1 LAVVAP
7 LPPWLAVVAPL
18 PPWLAVVA
26 PLPPWLAVVAPLPP
40 WLAVVAPLVW
50 LAVVAP
56 PPGWEPP
63 PDGADEC
70 GAEGAAFG
78 AEPPPPPP
86 LGLLCWAQARLGTIT
101 KLKSKSHF
109 AAIVALGR
117 VNFIFLSS

>member
-1 LAVVAP
+1 VVAP
-7 LPPWLAVVAPL
+7 L
-18 PPWLAVVA
+18 
-26 PLPPWLAVVAPLPP
+26 PWLAVVAPLPP

-50 LAVVAP
+50 LAVVVP

-86 LGLLCWAQARLGTIT
+86 LLLFFCPQATPGTIT

>member
-1 LAVVAP
+1 VV
-7 LPPWLAVVAPL
+7 
-18 PPWLAVVA
+18 
-26 PLPPWLAVVAPLPP
+26 
-40 WLAVVAPLVW
+40 
-50 LAVVAP
+50 P

-78 AEPPPPPP
+78 AEPPPP
-86 LGLLCWAQARLGTIT
+86 LLLFFWPQARLGTSI
-101 KLKSKSHF
+101 KLKIKSHF